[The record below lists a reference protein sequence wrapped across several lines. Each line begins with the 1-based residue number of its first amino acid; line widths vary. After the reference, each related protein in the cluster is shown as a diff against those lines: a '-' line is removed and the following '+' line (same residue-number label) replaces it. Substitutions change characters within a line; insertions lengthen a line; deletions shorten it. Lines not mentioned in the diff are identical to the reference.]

1 MQIKETKIH
10 KGIAY
15 FLRMCILILFLYQIF
30 CGEFQSLHY
39 FIVTFIFTYFNN
51 ILAKWGPFHFSDFI
65 NSFISIF
72 VFLSQILGRVYE
84 FYIIF
89 SFWDIF
95 LHTLAGILFYY
106 IGKELILYFNRRSFK
121 QGIVIFFCICFSL
134 AIGVLWELFEFIFDQ
149 VFHMNMQEARG
160 LIGVDAILDTMS
172 DLVVLTL
179 GAILSALFNYVR
191 RILSSRKN

>member
-1 MQIKETKIH
+1 MQTKIH
-10 KGIAY
+10 KVIAY
-15 FLRMCILILFLYQIF
+15 FLRICILILFLYQIF

-39 FIVTFIFTYFNN
+39 FIVTFIFTYSNN
-51 ILAKWGPFHFSDFI
+51 ISGKWFHFRFSDFI

-106 IGKELILYFNRRSFK
+106 IGQELILYFNHQSIK

-134 AIGVLWELFEFIFDQ
+134 AMGVLWELFEFIFDQ
-149 VFHMNMQEARG
+149 VFHMNMQGARG
-160 LIGVDAILDTMS
+160 LVGVDAILDTMS
-172 DLVVLTL
+172 DLVVLTM
-179 GAILSALFNYVR
+179 GAFLSALFNYVR
-191 RILSSRKN
+191 RILYSRKS